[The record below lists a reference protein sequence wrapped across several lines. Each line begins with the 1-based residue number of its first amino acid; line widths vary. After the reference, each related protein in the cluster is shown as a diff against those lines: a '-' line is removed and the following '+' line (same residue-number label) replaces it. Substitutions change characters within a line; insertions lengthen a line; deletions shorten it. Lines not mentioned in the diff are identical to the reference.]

1 MNADISRVID
11 EATAEAKKSGH
22 GLIEFA
28 HVWAAL
34 LRTDDT
40 LTDRFT
46 APDPA
51 LDEQLA
57 QLPKTWDTPTMGPE
71 LAEVLAALE
80 KDGGGLGGLVT
91 ATAEKV
97 HAVPSDGTVQAASA
111 AGTSGAA
118 VDGSDGKDAAAPVTA
133 ELDPTAL
140 RDALRASL
148 LGQDHAV
155 ETVVRRLALT
165 RRSFDLRPQRPDGV
179 FFFAGPTGVGKT
191 YLAELLAE
199 QLYGP
204 DSLIRL
210 DMSEYADPT
219 GVNRLIGPQPG
230 YVGYD
235 QPDSWLTTKMIK
247 AGSAVVLLDEVEKS
261 HPVVWNT
268 FLQLFDSGRLTDAR
282 GKTADFSSA
291 VIILTSNLG
300 SSELTGK
307 AGFGFSGSSGVND
320 GAATA
325 VRREVERILPIELVN
340 RLDDIVV
347 FNVLGDEMI
356 EGIAR
361 QVLDEAFDR
370 VRGTYEIDISP
381 DLLAGV
387 VNALHDARFG
397 ARHVHRIIEDQ
408 ILQPLVLEPPGA
420 YRAEFDGTTCTWVAA
435 GTGGER

>member
-1 MNADISRVID
+1 MSSEIARVVD
-11 EATAEAKKSGH
+11 EATAEAKKSGN
-22 GLIEFA
+22 GSVEFA

-34 LRTDDT
+34 LRTDET
-40 LTDRFT
+40 LANRFA

-51 LDEQLA
+51 LDEQLE
-57 QLPKTWDTPTMGPE
+57 QLPKTWETPTIGPE
-71 LAEVLAALE
+71 LAEVLSSLD
-80 KDGGGLGGLVT
+80 KDGGGLAGLIT
-91 ATAEKV
+91 ATAERV
-97 HAVPSDGTVQAASA
+97 HAVATGEAAQSA
-111 AGTSGAA
+111 ATATPGEARGAT
-118 VDGSDGKDAAAPVTA
+118 GESPAAP
-133 ELDPTAL
+133 ELDPKAL
-140 RDALRASL
+140 REALQASL

-165 RRSFDLRPQRPDGV
+165 RRSFDLRPERPDGV

-191 YLAELLAE
+191 YLAELLSE

-210 DMSEYADPT
+210 DMSEYADPAA
-219 GVNRLIGPQPG
+219 VNRLIGPQPG

-235 QPDSWLTTKMIK
+235 QPESWLTTKMIK
-247 AGSAVVLLDEVEKS
+247 AKSAVVLLDEVEKS

-300 SSELTGK
+300 SSELAGNT
-307 AGFGFSGSSGVND
+307 GFGFSGSGGSND

-325 VRREVERILPIELVN
+325 VTREVERILPIELVN

-347 FNVLGDEMI
+347 FNVLGHDMI

-361 QVLDEAFDR
+361 QVLDDAFDR
-370 VRGTYEIDISP
+370 VRGTYEIEISP

-397 ARHVHRIIEDQ
+397 ARHIHRIIEEQ
-408 ILQPLVLEPPGA
+408 VLQPLVLEPPGA

-435 GTGGER
+435 GAGGEA